1 MTKDRKKERLMESLD
16 GLSVGDAFG
25 QNFFDARKIIGGW
38 ERERKLP
45 PGTWRYTD
53 DTVMAI
59 SIAEILLKHGKILQD
74 ELATQFAQSFDPT
87 RGYGASMYSTL
98 PRVKRGEN
106 WRVLFSSLFDGEGS
120 FGNGAAMRVAPLG
133 AFFAEDID
141 LVIENAT
148 LSAEV
153 THHHPEATAGAIA
166 VAVAAAIAYQTREE
180 PFNADEF
187 IKSIIGH
194 VPESDVKNGLRQAL
208 KCGNMETKAVARLL
222 GAGHRITVQDTV
234 PYVIWCASRYLN
246 DFEEAL
252 WQTVSGGGDMDT
264 TCAMVGGIVACH
276 VGRNGIPGKWISK
289 REALPEIVSE

>member
-133 AFFAEDID
+133 AR
-141 LVIENAT
+141 
-148 LSAEV
+148 S
-153 THHHPEATAGAIA
+153 
-166 VAVAAAIAYQTREE
+166 EE
-180 PFNADEF
+180 R
-187 IKSIIGH
+187 
-194 VPESDVKNGLRQAL
+194 V
-208 KCGNMETKAVARLL
+208 
-222 GAGHRITVQDTV
+222 
-234 PYVIWCASRYLN
+234 
-246 DFEEAL
+246 
-252 WQTVSGGGDMDT
+252 
-264 TCAMVGGIVACH
+264 
-276 VGRNGIPGKWISK
+276 
-289 REALPEIVSE
+289 